1 MSFDPSLIVSQNQDG
16 SQQPNLVPLH
26 PISPE
31 KLEVN
36 QISRKL
42 WTPSDFEAIEKMMNK
57 YSNYNEQ
64 NTQK

>member
-1 MSFDPSLIVSQNQDG
+1 MNFDPSKIVSQNQEG
-16 SQQPNLVPLH
+16 SQQAPLVPTN

-42 WTPSDFEAIEKMMNK
+42 WTPSDFEAIDKLMNK
-57 YSNYNEQ
+57 YSNYEES
-64 NTQK
+64 NTSK